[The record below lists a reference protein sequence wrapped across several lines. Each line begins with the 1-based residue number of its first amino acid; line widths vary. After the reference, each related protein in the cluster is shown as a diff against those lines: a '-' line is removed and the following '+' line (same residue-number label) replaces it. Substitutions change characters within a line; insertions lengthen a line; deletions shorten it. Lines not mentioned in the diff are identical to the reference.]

1 MNERSNPEMRDNE
14 RACPECGAAVN
25 VAATL
30 CVHCGAPL
38 TPLTTPGSSPQPAR
52 SGTGLDPKVAAAL
65 SYVFTFITGIIFL
78 LIEKDDE
85 YVRFHA
91 GQAVVFGVAV
101 FVAFIAANIITA
113 ILGFILSFIPMVGAL
128 AALLIGL
135 IWLAM
140 WLGALALWLVLM
152 FKAYQGERFSLPVLG
167 GLAQKVTAS
176 MAR

>member
-1 MNERSNPEMRDNE
+1 MNERSNPEMRPNE
-14 RACPECGAAVN
+14 RACPECGEAVN

-38 TPLTTPGSSPQPAR
+38 TPLSTPGSGPQPAR

-91 GQAVVFGVAV
+91 GQAVAFGLAIVVAWIALTIAS
-101 FVAFIAANIITA
+101 FILAFIPWVGG
-113 ILGFILSFIPMVGAL
+113 ILIALASLVLWVGAL
-128 AALLIGL
+128 VLWIVLI
-135 IWLAM
+135 I
-140 WLGALALWLVLM
+140 
-152 FKAYQGERFSLPVLG
+152 KAYQGERFSLPVLG
-167 GLAQKVTAS
+167 DLGQKVTAGL
-176 MAR
+176 AR